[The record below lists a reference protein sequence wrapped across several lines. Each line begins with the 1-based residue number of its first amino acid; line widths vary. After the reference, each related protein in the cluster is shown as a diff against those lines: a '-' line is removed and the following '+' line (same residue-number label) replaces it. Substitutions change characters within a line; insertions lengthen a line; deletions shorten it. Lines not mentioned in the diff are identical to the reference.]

1 MKVYSAD
8 ITPPSIYTKSFE
20 ELNKEFNDYMD
31 ALNQYAIDLGY
42 NGPLTGKIAR
52 FGVADGYAIYMYCDG
67 GRDSCLIKSEYADG
81 YNLSHIESINK
92 SAIIKLLKDY

>member
-20 ELNKEFNDYMD
+20 ELNKEFKDYMD
-31 ALNQYAIDLGY
+31 ALKQYAINLGY

-67 GRDSCLIKSEYADG
+67 GRGSCLIKSEYADG
-81 YNLSHIESINK
+81 YNFFHIESIKK
-92 SAIIKLLKDY
+92 SDIIKLLRDY